1 MYYAK
6 IKHDQL
12 LAEYRFGSNSFKW
25 VYYASVKFARKQLFL
40 HPEISCLIIH
50 LEDDILVAVSRTGIT
65 IDMPGGI
72 YNIEKVNL
80 WQDTAAYC

>member
-6 IKHDQL
+6 IMDRHLQ
-12 LAEYRFGSNSFKW
+12 AEYRFGSNSFKW
-25 VYYASVKFARKQLFL
+25 VYEASVKFAKRQLHI

-50 LEDDILVAVSRTGIT
+50 LDDDILVAVSRTGIT

-72 YNIEKVNL
+72 YDIDKVEV
-80 WQDTAAYC
+80 

>member
-6 IKHDQL
+6 IMDRQL
-12 LAEYRFGSNSFKW
+12 LAEYRFGSNLFKW
-25 VYYASVKFARKQLFL
+25 VYEASVKFAKRQLYL

-50 LEDDILVAVSRTGIT
+50 IEDEILVAVSRTGIT

-72 YNIEKVNL
+72 YDIDKEVI
-80 WQDTAAYC
+80 

>member
-6 IKHDQL
+6 IKDEQL

-25 VYYASVKFARKQLFL
+25 VYEASVKFAKRQLYI

-50 LEDDILVAVSRTGIT
+50 LDEDILVAVSRTGIT
-65 IDMPGGI
+65 IDMSGGI
-72 YNIEKVNL
+72 YDIDKVEV
-80 WQDTAAYC
+80 